1 MEWTSELQAGDAV
14 LSAGAAATIDRSIV
28 RPISV
33 PASGNQSLVF
43 DTKYNIELDWDF
55 GIVQVSTD
63 GGLRWTSLDNATT
76 TDVHNGNALGSIVQQ
91 LPGFSGT
98 ADWSTQT
105 FDLSAYAGKTV
116 LLRFR
121 MMTDT
126 FTLGNN
132 PDESGA
138 GWWIDDVSV
147 GGTSVS
153 DGTLAGWATPAPP
166 IESYTVQL
174 VGFNGASQTI
184 LAQVP
189 LASGRTATLSG
200 GQLRRLIGD
209 EASSL
214 AAIVTYDESTQGI
227 DAYAPYQ
234 LRVNGVL
241 QPGG

>member
-14 LSAGAAATIDRSIV
+14 LSAGAAANIDRSIV
-28 RPISV
+28 RSITV
-33 PASGNQSLVF
+33 PASGDRSLVF

-55 GIVQVSTD
+55 GIVQISTD
-63 GGLRWTSLDNATT
+63 GGLRWTSIDNATT
-76 TDVHNGNALGSIVQQ
+76 TTQHNGGAIGSIVSQ
-91 LPGFSGT
+91 LPGFSGV

-105 FDLSAYAGKTV
+105 FDLSAYAGQTV

-121 MMTDT
+121 MMTDN
-126 FTLGNN
+126 FQLGNN

-147 GGTSVS
+147 GGTLVS
-153 DGTLAGWATPAPP
+153 DGTLAGWATPQPP
-166 IESYTVQL
+166 IEGYTVQL
-174 VGFNGASQTI
+174 VAFNGPSQTI

-189 LASGRTATLSG
+189 LTNGRTASLSG

-209 EASSL
+209 EAGSVG
-214 AAIVTYDESTQGI
+214 AIVTYDESTQSI
-227 DAYAPYQ
+227 NAYAPYQ